1 MMKSK
6 KSIFGGL
13 LAICTLCLLAFYQ
26 ESNTSDRFEIGKN
39 LDVFTEVYKEV
50 NEVYVDGTQPGDLM
64 KTGID
69 AMLKSLDP
77 YTVYYPE
84 SEIEDYKL
92 LTTGQYGG
100 IGARI
105 RQINDFVVISEP
117 YKDFPAQKAGLKAG
131 DVILKVDGKDVKGKS
146 TSDLSKI
153 LKGNPG
159 TSLTVLIERPGKPET
174 FEITFKREKVQIPSV
189 PYKGMLNDHIG
200 YIKMSS
206 FTRDV
211 SQEVKEA
218 FLSLKKNEN
227 FNALVFDLRGNPGG
241 LLHEA
246 INTVGLF
253 TKKNIKVVETRG
265 KLPEWTKIYK
275 TLNQPLDKE
284 IPIVVLVDGASAS
297 ASEIV
302 SGALQDF
309 DRAVVLGR
317 NSFGKGLVQK
327 TKNLKYNTS
336 IKVTT
341 AKYYIPSGRCIQAID
356 YAHKDKNG
364 KAIKM
369 PDSLLTEFKTNNGR
383 IVLDGAGI
391 KPDIE
396 VTKDKFSDL
405 AVKLSNKHLIFQFAT
420 QFALKYDSIAPP
432 EDFTLSD
439 ADFNEFLSFVKTE
452 DVQLKSNLD
461 EAIENL
467 VKISANENIKDSIAA
482 ELEALKA
489 IAKNLNAQQF
499 SENKVQLKNLIEK
512 EIVTRYYYQEGKIKN
527 ALSDDP
533 DIIEA
538 IKILS
543 DISRYQSLL
552 SPKQ

>member
-1 MMKSK
+1 MKYK
-6 KSIFGGL
+6 QGIL
-13 LAICTLCLLAFYQ
+13 IATLAICTISIFAFYQ
-26 ESNTSDRFEIGKN
+26 ESSTSDRFEIGKN

-50 NEVYVDGTQPGDLM
+50 NEVYVDGTQPGELM

-117 YKDFPAQKAGLKAG
+117 YKGFPAQKAGLKAG

-159 TSLTVLIERPGKPET
+159 TSLTVLIDRPGQNET

-189 PYKGMLNDHIG
+189 PFKGMLNENIG

-218 FLSLKKNEN
+218 FLSLKKNAN

-253 TKKNIKVVETRG
+253 TKKNIKVVETRA

-275 TLNQPLDKE
+275 TLNQPIDKE
-284 IPIVVLVDGASAS
+284 MPIVVLINGSSAS

-302 SGALQDF
+302 SGSLQDF

-317 NSFGKGLVQK
+317 NSYGKGLVQK

-364 KAIKM
+364 KPIKM
-369 PDSLLTEFKTNNGR
+369 PDSLLTEFKTANGR
-383 IVLDGAGI
+383 TVLDGAGI
-391 KPDIE
+391 KPDVEIS
-396 VTKDKFSDL
+396 KDKFSEL
-405 AVKLSNKHLIFQFAT
+405 AIKLSNKHLIFNFAT
-420 QFALKYDSIAPP
+420 QYALKYDSIARPD
-432 EDFTLSD
+432 EFNLSD
-439 ADFNEFLSFVKTE
+439 ADFEEFLSFVNTKDIE
-452 DVQLKSNLD
+452 LSSKLD
-461 EAIENL
+461 EAISNL
-467 VKISANENIKDSIAA
+467 EEVSESENIKDSIKV
-482 ELEALKA
+482 ELELLRNLANDLKA
-489 IAKNLNAQQF
+489 RQF
-499 SENKVQLKNLIEK
+499 NDHKEELKNLIEK
-512 EIVTRYYYQEGKIKN
+512 EIVTRYYYQEGKIRN

-543 DISRYQSLL
+543 DNTRYQSIL
-552 SPKQ
+552 SPKK